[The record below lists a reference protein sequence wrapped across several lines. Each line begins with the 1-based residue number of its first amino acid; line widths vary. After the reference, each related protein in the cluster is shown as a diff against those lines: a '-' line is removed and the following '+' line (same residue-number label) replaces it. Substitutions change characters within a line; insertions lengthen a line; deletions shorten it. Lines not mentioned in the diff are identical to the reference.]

1 MKYNARINFA
11 DSFDVY
17 TELNETEPFIT
28 DVKLKDS
35 TSLDRNI
42 TLGTSVCKQLSFT
55 LHNAPINALDGQ
67 KVTLYIKE
75 QPDDIEAYDMTAD
88 GYDDDTIGEAFEVE
102 EVPEEEGNISAEA
115 LALIEA
121 DEDVSEEIY
130 EIPIED
136 SEDITPVEGVDP
148 ENNVY
153 REDEDIT
160 PVTDED
166 YGEVETD
173 NYIMMGEFYIT
184 DVKES
189 NNTYYLTALDGFIL
203 MNSPYVPTN
212 ATDTVENMYTD
223 FINQLSQIGI
233 VCNEEPEYPDMTI
246 TWNFSSTFREAAGYF
261 AGLMG
266 GYATFDRN
274 GALDIRQYMKV
285 EDIYVDYSGI
295 EWSSDNSI
303 TIIGMRCDTDI
314 TAATNYLTVTSENL
328 EGMMIEFTNPLMTL
342 SVLENI
348 YTTYYEYLE
357 YTPCKVTLDWY
368 DAIRAGDLINIDDN
382 WILITNQT
390 IDFGAGSSTI
400 DSLGTTITR
409 SEGQIENPIV
419 RQVQRVQA
427 KLSSN
432 IQVATELA
440 NEASAIAEATGQHFW
455 SQEESTYVMTHD
467 EEVISWK
474 TYYEYNST
482 TETYTKV
489 TPVGSEIPVAL
500 MWYEVLGAG
509 VYVTEADQ
517 ESFKL
522 TQGGM
527 NSLWNSLGMLFRKGL
542 TYLLSILSG
551 GSDGTGARGIAIYDG
566 EGNNPENVVASF
578 TDKGS
583 QIGKEKEAHSVIDKQ
598 SMRVIGAN
606 SDNDVTPVSYIGLL
620 NGRATGYASLI
631 EHPTVKVSSGADLS
645 SVQVD
650 LSHTVKE
657 VSYCQTLILGEQV
670 DLLSRTSF
678 TDGNSFITLNLSG
691 IGVTADTPYMLFINY
706 STADLIPCYSF
717 SNKDVSV
724 LGSLNSGAYSMMI
737 GQDVSAS
744 GYGAFAQGWN
754 SYASVP
760 YAFASGVDND
770 VNGEGATARGRCLKI
785 QNKGG
790 TDQTVIGHYNS
801 PVEDKAFV
809 IGNGTADDSRSN
821 AFEVGWDGNVLAS
834 GDVTDGDGNVLS
846 DKISRSDLFFKSGD
860 VYSVTYNHA
869 RALTGYVSSSTKG
882 MYFEIPLPKFLT
894 DVSSATITAMT
905 GGVRGISGYVN
916 GLTNGSNLKS
926 GYTVTASVDNPNTL
940 YVSVVSSSTLSNVTN
955 NTPISVA
962 LNSISITFS

>member
-55 LHNAPINALDGQ
+55 LHNAPINVLDGQ

-115 LALIEA
+115 LAMIEA

-212 ATDTVENMYTD
+212 TTDTVENMHND
-223 FINQLSQIGI
+223 FRSQLSQMGI
-233 VCNEEPEYPDMTI
+233 VVNEEPEYPSMTI
-246 TWNFSSTFREAAGYF
+246 TWNFPSTFREAAGFF

-285 EDIYVDYSGI
+285 EDVYVDYSGI

-314 TAATNYLTVTSENL
+314 TATTNYLTVRSEDL
-328 EGMMIEFTNPLMTL
+328 EGMMIEFTNPLMTQ

-409 SEGQIENPIV
+409 SEGQIENPVV
-419 RQVQRVQA
+419 RQVQRVQT

-474 TYYEYNST
+474 TYYEYDST

-489 TPVGSEIPVAL
+489 TPEGSEIPVEL

-542 TYLLSILSG
+542 TNLLSILSG
-551 GSDGTGARGIAIYDG
+551 GSEGTGARGIAIYDG
-566 EGNNPENVVASF
+566 EGNNPKNVVASF
-578 TDKGS
+578 TNNGAVV
-583 QIGKEKEAHSVIDKQ
+583 GKTEEGHIE
-598 SMRVIGAN
+598 I
-606 SDNDVTPVSYIGLL
+606 SDNTLVMKDSKGGDSFKVTQDEDSASSETYTENVDPIESGAMNIGGDPEELKGQGVTQTLTNEYVSGISIGFKLKVYHGVRSGYTINYTLL
-620 NGRATGYASLI
+620 STETVSLTVGSTFSHDFYVNGDTSSDYLWTYEGSTSFDSTNFIASLNI
-631 EHPTVKVSSGADLS
+631 
-645 SVQVD
+645 
-650 LSHTVKE
+650 
-657 VSYCQTLILGEQV
+657 
-670 DLLSRTSF
+670 
-678 TDGNSFITLNLSG
+678 TDY
-691 IGVTADTPYMLFINY
+691 V
-706 STADLIPCYSF
+706 
-717 SNKDVSV
+717 
-724 LGSLNSGAYSMMI
+724 LNSGQMNWTMLWYT
-737 GQDVSAS
+737 
-744 GYGAFAQGWN
+744 QGWTHIKIELEPII
-754 SYASVP
+754 SYQTTLLMPIVTIGR
-760 YAFASGVDND
+760 YADVTSFPDTVFAIGKANQTTSGTNNVFR
-770 VNGEGATARGRCLKI
+770 VARD
-785 QNKGG
+785 GG
-790 TDQTVIGHYNS
+790 TNIQGGVNAYGYKVLGHNSDIGT
-801 PVEDKAFV
+801 VEDDWLGNSITNRTLATSTWKA
-809 IGNGTADDSRSN
+809 I
-821 AFEVGWDGNVLAS
+821 
-834 GDVTDGDGNVLS
+834 
-846 DKISRSDLFFKSGD
+846 
-860 VYSVTYNHA
+860 
-869 RALTGYVSSSTKG
+869 
-882 MYFEIPLPKFLT
+882 
-894 DVSSATITAMT
+894 
-905 GGVRGISGYVN
+905 
-916 GLTNGSNLKS
+916 
-926 GYTVTASVDNPNTL
+926 
-940 YVSVVSSSTLSNVTN
+940 STLSLPAGVWLVIGIFRFPASNAGIRRANIGTTNGGNSNNWNANHISASEVVNGQIVKVFQPTDWTDYYLNVWQ
-955 NTPISVA
+955 
-962 LNSISITFS
+962 NSGSSMTLPEGDAQSINSLRAIRLL